1 MPQIIGWQRG
11 FNGNILSGNG
21 MDKSNTMGQQR
32 DAAVGIAALGTILQI
47 ALDRVSQCSEL
58 TTNLMVTSRQQLN
71 FHQLVT
77 L

>member
-1 MPQIIGWQRG
+1 MPQIISWQRG
-11 FNGNILSGNG
+11 FNGNILPGNG

-32 DAAVGIAALGTILQI
+32 DTTVGIAALGTILQI

-58 TTNLMVTSRQQLN
+58 TTNLMVAPRQQLD

-77 L
+77 V